1 MKKNLL
7 IYIPSI
13 EEGGV
18 EKNLY
23 IISKYLSKK
32 TINISL
38 LTCNFNKTNLFDKS
52 IKYIGPKNNFW
63 NKKSRKV
70 KNFICLIILFFNL
83 LLSNKKIF
91 SICLSIKHNCY
102 NSIKSF
108 WQQGCN

>member
-70 KNFICLIILFFNL
+70 KNLICLIILFFNL
-83 LLSNKKIF
+83 LLSNKKYLVF
-91 SICLSIKHNCY
+91 A
-102 NSIKSF
+102 F
-108 WQQGCN
+108 Q